1 MDKELVCFDFAEMES
16 CISPHYAEED
26 YDELRRAEHPAYIRE
41 EDLCHFMNSA
51 PGVGSLYGVYLNS
64 VTESDSYA
72 LRAQYE
78 ELIRAATRREEKR
91 QAMQDYIC
99 NAAIHALPKKVKMFP
114 KKIEEYCIVDVT
126 ELQEYQHAIYCAMID
141 HSDVFDMKQIRKQRK
156 LVRSLKPMEY
166 YVEIAKQKRAARKEG
181 EKRRREME
189 EARRRAM
196 LHKKIVSLCVS
207 IAMPQI
213 ELLYKEKIALHY
225 QKYNKIIMDAI
236 PELYIDSENE
246 VHESESM
253 IGYMLTGGFD
263 RSELDNYK
271 MILDRLDNGWFIYTK
286 MTHVDDAMD
295 LNDGKGK
302 RDVYVWKNEPMVKGF
317 GRYYYSGNGAPLSD
331 TLSFLE
337 IISRYNKDI
346 VCGVYDPKDNTFYR
360 YDTVTGKRAYQF
372 TKRMYESRTSGSCIM
387 LTIPKGG
394 NVSVPKK
401 LQNLMQIKIP
411 KPTGYSTFVDDKK
424 TKLLND
430 LSAESS
436 LYKRI
441 RALYNK
447 LDSDNPEEQMQ
458 SNEIVNLINKIVQ
471 KL

>member
-1 MDKELVCFDFAEMES
+1 MDKELVRFDFAEMES

-41 EDLCHFMNSA
+41 EELYHFMNSA

-64 VTESDSYA
+64 VTESNSYHA
-72 LRAQYE
+72 RYE
-78 ELIRAATRREEKR
+78 ETIRAATRREEKR

-99 NAAIHALPKKVKMFP
+99 NAAIRALPKKVKIFP
-114 KKIEEYCIVDVT
+114 EKIKDYCIIDVT

-141 HSDVFDMKQIRKQRK
+141 HSDIFDMKQIRKQRK
-156 LVRSLKPMEY
+156 LVRKLKPMEY

-189 EARRRAM
+189 EAQRRSA
-196 LHKKIVSLCVS
+196 LHNKIVSMCVS

-213 ELLYKEKIALHY
+213 ELLYKEQMFSYH

-236 PELYIDSENE
+236 PGLYIDSENE
-246 VHESESM
+246 MHESESM
-253 IGYMLTGGFD
+253 IGYMLTGDFD

-271 MILDRLDNGWFIYTK
+271 MILDRLNNGWFIYMK
-286 MTHVDDAMD
+286 MTHVDDSMD

-302 RDVYVWKNEPMVKGF
+302 RDAYVWKNEPMVKGF
-317 GRYYYSGNGAPLSD
+317 GQYYYSGNGAPLSD

-346 VCGVYDPKDNTFYR
+346 VCGVHVPEDNTFYR

-372 TKRMYESRTSGSCIM
+372 TKRIYESRTSGSCIM

-401 LQNLMQIKIP
+401 VRDLMQMKFP
-411 KPTGYSTFVDDKK
+411 KPSSYSTFVDDRK
-424 TKLLND
+424 TKLLNE
-430 LSAESS
+430 LSAGSS

-447 LDSDNPEEQMQ
+447 MNSDNPEEQRL
-458 SNEIVNLINKIVQ
+458 SDEIVNLISRIVQ